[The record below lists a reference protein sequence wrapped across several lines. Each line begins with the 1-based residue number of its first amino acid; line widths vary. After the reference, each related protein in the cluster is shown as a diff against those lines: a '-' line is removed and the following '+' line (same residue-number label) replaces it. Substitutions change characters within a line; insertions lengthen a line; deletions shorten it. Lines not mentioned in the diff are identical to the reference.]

1 MIKSDDIIKIK
12 ELGYDY
18 ITSIGKPSIRA
29 LIKNQK
35 SKVEMTL
42 FDEDLKEVID
52 KENNKRYILR
62 LNPIRRDEIRKN
74 MEEKI
79 ESLKKFINTRIE
91 YYNTHFKAK
100 KETLEKD
107 IDKKIS
113 NLKLSSFIS
122 CNLSYKDGDIII
134 VDKDKKETTKTKKL
148 ATTNIAI
155 DEAEKNIFQEL
166 DGCYIIKTS
175 LMDATKDSK
184 EDIHKAYK
192 TLIKVE
198 NAFKTLKTDYLEIR
212 PLYLKTDKRIIGHVA
227 LSMIAYNIVLK
238 LKEYINLVNLDFKS
252 TIAKL
257 SKVQTINNKIND
269 MISFET
275 IPEVCDNLKILFSQ
289 MKFKLST
296 RI

>member
-1 MIKSDDIIKIK
+1 
-12 ELGYDY
+12 
-18 ITSIGKPSIRA
+18 
-29 LIKNQK
+29 
-35 SKVEMTL
+35 
-42 FDEDLKEVID
+42 
-52 KENNKRYILR
+52 
-62 LNPIRRDEIRKN
+62 
-74 MEEKI
+74 
-79 ESLKKFINTRIE
+79 
-91 YYNTHFKAK
+91 
-100 KETLEKD
+100 
-107 IDKKIS
+107 
-113 NLKLSSFIS
+113 
-122 CNLSYKDGDIII
+122 
-134 VDKDKKETTKTKKL
+134 
-148 ATTNIAI
+148 
-155 DEAEKNIFQEL
+155 
-166 DGCYIIKTS
+166 
-175 LMDATKDSK
+175 MDATKDSK